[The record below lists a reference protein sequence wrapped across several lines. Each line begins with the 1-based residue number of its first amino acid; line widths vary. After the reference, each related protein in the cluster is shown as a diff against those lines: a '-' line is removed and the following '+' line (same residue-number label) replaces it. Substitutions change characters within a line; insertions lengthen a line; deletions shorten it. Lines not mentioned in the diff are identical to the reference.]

1 MRSRRKKTRTSKVIS
16 FFLLYLTGGLG
27 ASPEVALPFKAPSA
41 NVFRSSDIQFSRYYE
56 EIENTPSLLSRKSE
70 GVERIYFLLFQK
82 FFKFIKYALLT
93 IIDCL
98 LRNAGSDRPF
108 ALAKAFI
115 EEGINQFQLIFAE

>member
-1 MRSRRKKTRTSKVIS
+1 MK
-16 FFLLYLTGGLG
+16 
-27 ASPEVALPFKAPSA
+27 
-41 NVFRSSDIQFSRYYE
+41 FSRFSE
-56 EIENTPSLLSRKSE
+56 GIKNTPSLLSRKSE

-93 IIDCL
+93 IINCL

-108 ALAKAFI
+108 ALAKSFI